1 LTFNSGSK
9 QISTDFAPSPK
20 WMLELFKDFLDVCPS
35 NPQFNGLEIPWEKRN
50 YCNPPYSDKI
60 PWIKK
65 AIKEKEKG
73 NFTIML
79 LPHAPG
85 AAWYH
90 DLIIPNAEI
99 LSLRGRLQ
107 LDNGKHPRTDS
118 MLVIFH

>member
-1 LTFNSGSK
+1 MSSH
-9 QISTDFAPSPK
+9 ITDFASSPY
-20 WMLELFKDFLDVCPS
+20 WLLQLFDDFFDVCPP
-35 NPQFNGLEIPWEKRN
+35 NPKWDGLKMNWQKRN

-65 AIKEKEKG
+65 AIEEADKG
-73 NFTIML
+73 NMTVML
-79 LPHAPG
+79 IPNVPD

-99 LSLRGRLQ
+99 LSFRGRLQ
-107 LDNGKHPRTDS
+107 LDNGKHPRYAS